1 MAIPSY
7 SKKKLL
13 FYPIQKICFL
23 FDTSIVVGNLSII
36 SFTQKCNY
44 QFGPEKLSVKSNI
57 RGLENFLSVWY
68 P

>member
-23 FDTSIVVGNLSII
+23 FDTSIVVENLSII

-44 QFGPEKLSVKSNI
+44 QLGPEQVSVRSNI
-57 RGLENFLSVWY
+57 IGLENFLSVWY